1 MVDSIQLQ
9 KPTTISYAKNLADTK
24 VQQELLYIMQH
35 INREN
40 NKAPFFLKGVVSR
53 KVTCKKK
60 GGKKLRPKIP
70 LSADIRA
77 YA

>member
-1 MVDSIQLQ
+1 
-9 KPTTISYAKNLADTK
+9 
-24 VQQELLYIMQH
+24 MQH

-60 GGKKLRPKIP
+60 IGKEVETQNSTQRRHKGLCVDGDKVHWLP
-70 LSADIRA
+70 LNLQT
-77 YA
+77 